1 MHSQP
6 LVTIAIPAYKAD
18 FIREAISSALNQSYS
33 NIELVIVDD
42 CSPEKIDIVVKEFS
56 DPRIHY
62 YRNEKNVGSEDPSKN
77 WNKCLEYAKG
87 VYFALL
93 CDDDTYE
100 PTFVE
105 EMLKLQQDFPDVKV
119 FRARART
126 IDENNNVTN
135 WYPSA
140 PTFETCFDYMY
151 QRLSGFRRQTISEFL
166 YDTAYI
172 KGVGGFTNTPRAW
185 TADSLSVY
193 KFAWSNGI
201 ASTQKFLVNFRC
213 SKKSISSIYSDA
225 IEKIEAIVLFKKE
238 INKLISEISDN
249 EKKKLLKEALY
260 YSVFTDTIEVC
271 SHSSFWQ
278 LIWTWFKGAY
288 PRKWIF
294 FIIPKR
300 LGVFYQKT

>member
-1 MHSQP
+1 MHTQP

-18 FIREAISSALNQSYS
+18 FLREAISSALNQSYS
-33 NIELVIVDD
+33 NIELIVVDD
-42 CSPEKIDIVVKEFS
+42 CSPENIEDIVKEFNDS
-56 DPRIHY
+56 RIRY
-62 YRNEKNVGSEDPSKN
+62 YRNKENIGAKDPSIN

-87 VYFALL
+87 VFFALL

-105 EMLKLQQDFPDVKV
+105 ELLKLQQNFPDVKV
-119 FRARART
+119 FRARAKT

-166 YDTAYI
+166 YDSAFI
-172 KGVGGFTNTPRAW
+172 KCIGGFTNAPRAW
-185 TADSLSVY
+185 TSDSLSVY

-201 ASTQKFLVNFRC
+201 ASAQNFLVNFRC
-213 SKKSISSIYSDA
+213 SKKSISSNYSDA
-225 IEKIEAIVLFKKE
+225 IEKMEAIIFFEKE
-238 INKLISEISDN
+238 INKWIGKISDN
-249 EKKKLLKEALY
+249 REKSLLKEALHN
-260 YSVFTDTIEVC
+260 SLFTDTIEVC
-271 SHSSFWQ
+271 SRAPFLQ
-278 LIWTWFKGAY
+278 FIRIWIKGAF

-294 FIIPKR
+294 YIIPKR
-300 LGVFYQKT
+300 LGVFYRKI